1 MGNLIGPPKASYFF
15 NLCLSLVA
23 APVQLLGVDGAMP
36 AWGRP
41 TSRLR
46 LEPSLRPGEAAL
58 DLPRRRASEPQLAPP
73 RQIEC
78 E

>member
-1 MGNLIGPPKASYFF
+1 MGNLIGPPKASYFL

-23 APVQLLGVDGAMP
+23 AHVQLLGVAGDML

-41 TSRLR
+41 TSVLVLR
-46 LEPSLRPGEAAL
+46 PSSRPGEAAL
-58 DLPRRRASEPQLAPP
+58 DLPRRRASELQLAPP